1 MMRNREPLRLLSP
14 SRSIG
19 ASLRHARYHQPR
31 MNCARLRLSAE
42 TTTIFVRDG
51 WLVIEVAETDSLRE
65 QLAGADGD
73 RMVTVAE
80 VSEQTG
86 FTAGAVRDW
95 IKRSILPAVKV
106 GEEYPRARSRPG
118 KAARRQDSRNALH
131 FEANRAAKKSRS
143 GVRAARE
150 KVGHT
155 AAATQRRKGLLA
167 RSFFGSGQVIPNQRR
182 PSSNVFASK

>member
-1 MMRNREPLRLLSP
+1 MPREAPRLLSP
-14 SRSIG
+14 SRSTAAG
-19 ASLRHARYHQPR
+19 LWHARCQQPR

-80 VSEQTG
+80 VSVRTG

-106 GEEYPRARSRPG
+106 GQEYRVRDADLAKLLDG
-118 KAARRQDSRNALH
+118 KTPETLSISKRIGR
-131 FEANRAAKKSRS
+131 
-143 GVRAARE
+143 
-150 KVGHT
+150 
-155 AAATQRRKGLLA
+155 RRKA
-167 RSFFGSGQVIPNQRR
+167 VA
-182 PSSNVFASK
+182 V